1 MPPVPMWRGG
11 LRVSNATSAWR
22 WRRTV
27 WITSRVLVAFVHL
40 RPQRA
45 AHAEQADESFGF
57 LHAPVGR
64 LRVRRA
70 LGVEQVRRTHGHR
83 IDAAAAGFQHHFA
96 VDHALAGDEESFEI

>member
-22 WRRTV
+22 WRSTV

-45 AHAEQADESFGF
+45 AHAEQADEAFGF

-64 LRVRRA
+64 LRVRGA
-70 LGVEQVRRTHGHR
+70 LRVEQVRRAHGHR
-83 IDAAAAGFQHHFA
+83 IDAGTARFEHDVAA
-96 VDHALAGDEESFEI
+96 DHALAGREERFQV